1 MEGQRVTRSSK
12 SEAEPTLVPISV
24 KIFKILV
31 SELGK
36 ILVSELG
43 NCLNIPV

>member
-12 SEAEPTLVPISV
+12 SEAELTLVPISV

-43 NCLNIPV
+43 NCPNLSR